1 MGVPERFPEIS
12 LYFPDINHLYF
23 FPFLLGDRAPFL
35 LESDPLMTMLAGITL
50 GSGLV
55 TVSQTTFF
63 GVTQGVLAGEA
74 VRVADFSGPDSVS
87 RFLDATT
94 FLKDPTRGPQVMGIN
109 SQGTWATGS
118 FLDEGDFQEDILAAS
133 RGLTALVAQDGPRW
147 LGAAPWLVRPLL
159 SEGRTRPRAV
169 VGFSAIRD
177 DGILLSRVAHTFG
190 PFGETLRVER
200 FFVLDQQMADVAVQQ
215 EVRRREGEV
224 EGTLE
229 VRLGR
234 HNPLRERVSGTMG
247 PPLSFGRPILDAY
260 RSAGL
265 FASQP

>member
-1 MGVPERFPEIS
+1 
-12 LYFPDINHLYF
+12 
-23 FPFLLGDRAPFL
+23 
-35 LESDPLMTMLAGITL
+35 MLVGTAL
-50 GSGLV
+50 GSGLIA
-55 TVSQTTFF
+55 VSQATFF
-63 GVTQGVLAGEA
+63 GVTQEILAGEE
-74 VRVADFSGPDSVS
+74 VRVASFSDLDSVS

-94 FLKDPTRGPQVMGIN
+94 FLRDPSRGPQVVGIN
-109 SQGTWATGS
+109 AQGAWATGS
-118 FLDEGDFQEDILAAS
+118 VLEDEHFREDVLAAS

-147 LGAAPWLVRPLL
+147 LGATPWLVRPLL

-177 DGILLSRVAHTFG
+177 GGTLLSRVAHIFG
-190 PFGETLRVER
+190 PFGESLRIER
-200 FFVLDQQMADVAVQQ
+200 FFVLDPQEADVAVRQ

-234 HNPLRERVSGTMG
+234 QAPLRERVSGRMG
-247 PPLSFGRPILDAY
+247 PPLVFGRSVLDAY
-260 RSAGL
+260 RSAGM